1 MKRMLVIVAM
11 LCVCLGSA
19 QAQDKPE
26 ILPQLGH
33 SNGVNSVAFSSDGRI
48 LASGSDDKTIKL
60 WDVSSGQLLR
70 TLAGGGDII
79 YSVAFSPD
87 GRTLA
92 SGSDDKTIKLWDP
105 VSGQLFRTLADH
117 GEVIYAV
124 AFSPDGRTLASGSG
138 DNTIKLWDVANA
150 NEARK

>member
-1 MKRMLVIVAM
+1 
-11 LCVCLGSA
+11 
-19 QAQDKPE
+19 
-26 ILPQLGH
+26 
-33 SNGVNSVAFSSDGRI
+33 
-48 LASGSDDKTIKL
+48 
-60 WDVSSGQLLR
+60 
-70 TLAGGGDII
+70 
-79 YSVAFSPD
+79 
-87 GRTLA
+87 
-92 SGSDDKTIKLWDP
+92 

>member
-1 MKRMLVIVAM
+1 M
-11 LCVCLGSA
+11 
-19 QAQDKPE
+19 
-26 ILPQLGH
+26 
-33 SNGVNSVAFSSDGRI
+33 
-48 LASGSDDKTIKL
+48 
-60 WDVSSGQLLR
+60 
-70 TLAGGGDII
+70 AGGGDII
-79 YSVAFSPD
+79 YSVAFSRD